1 MKQTLNDVHQ
11 QFAEFF
17 PGKVLAPFVYLLS
30 KKLSEGHICLN
41 IDLLADELEGLPV
54 NYQKI
59 IENDREKLVYEQ
71 LVTDENGRQ
80 PFILHNRRLYLER
93 YFAYETKILNGIL
106 TLIKNGEPLIAN
118 RCTTLLANCEL
129 INDLFKGNFSQ
140 DEIDW
145 QMAGV
150 LVGVINNFTIITG
163 GPGTGKTTTLAK
175 LLAVLYT
182 IEPNIRVAL
191 AAPTGKAA
199 MRMAESLQSA
209 RIDAPE
215 SVVNRIKALE
225 PVTLHRLLKSVPN
238 STQFRHN
245 AENPL
250 PEDVIVI
257 DEASMVDVALFAK
270 LMEAVR
276 PQTRLIFLGDKNQL
290 ASVEAG
296 SMLGDL
302 CQFEPIINTVPQ
314 ETAIVL
320 NAVLK
325 LPAAKQLHPL
335 AGHIIELKKSHR
347 FSDTSEIGNLSRAI
361 LAGQIEAIKPGSDV
375 TIDHNFNHHLL
386 AAFFAGFETYINEG
400 DITQALQKLNSQRIL
415 CAVWEGEQ
423 GVTHL
428 NTLVEEY
435 LKSKKLIR
443 ITSDFYE
450 NRPIMVSRNYYDLG
464 LFNGDTGIIRP
475 DENGNLKAWFSD
487 GKGGVRDVLPH
498 YISEVQTVFAMTIH
512 KSQGSEYDRVLIL
525 LPENGGERLLTRELL
540 YTAVTRAKNSVAIQA
555 SHEVMR
561 TTVITSVQRA
571 SGIFE
576 RFIQSSATN
585 LNLQ

>member
-250 PEDVIVI
+250 AEDVIVI

-270 LMEAVR
+270 LMEAVG
-276 PQTRLIFLGDKNQL
+276 PYTRLIFLGDKNQL

-375 TIDHNFNHHLL
+375 TIDHNFNDHLL

>member
-17 PGKVLAPFVYLLS
+17 PGKVLAPFIYLLS

-41 IDLLADELEGLPV
+41 VDLLADELKALPA

-59 IENDREKLVYEQ
+59 IENDREKLVYEP
-71 LVTDENGRQ
+71 LVADENGRQ
-80 PFILHNRRLYLER
+80 PFILHNGRLYFER
-93 YFAYETKILNGIL
+93 YFTYETKILNGIL
-106 TLIKNGEPLIAN
+106 ALIKSGERLIADRSAALIAN
-118 RCTTLLANCEL
+118 REL
-129 INDLFKGNFSQ
+129 IDDLFKYNLTK
-140 DEIDW
+140 DDIDW

-175 LLAVLYT
+175 LLTVLYT
-182 IEPNIRVAL
+182 IEPDIRVAL

-209 RIDAPE
+209 EIAAAG

-225 PVTLHRLLKSVPN
+225 PVTLHRLLKPIPN

-245 AENPL
+245 AGNPI

-257 DEASMVDVALFAK
+257 DEASMVDIALFAK
-270 LMEAVR
+270 LMEAVG
-276 PQTRLIFLGDKNQL
+276 PHTRLIFLGDKNQL

-302 CQFEPIINTVPQ
+302 CQFTPIINTVSQ
-314 ETAIVL
+314 ETADIL
-320 NAVLK
+320 NVVFK
-325 LPAAKQLHPL
+325 LPVAHQFHPL

-361 LAGQIEAIKPGSDV
+361 LAGQTDAIQPGNDV
-375 TIDHNFNHHLL
+375 TIDHDFNHQLL
-386 AAFFAGFETYINEG
+386 PAFFAGFETYITESN
-400 DITQALQKLNSQRIL
+400 IALALQKLNTQRIL

-428 NTLVEEY
+428 NNLVEEY

-443 ITSDFYE
+443 VTSDFYE
-450 NRPIMVSRNYYDLG
+450 NRPIMISRNYYDLG

-525 LPENGGERLLTRELL
+525 LPEKGGERLLTRELL
-540 YTAVTRAKNSVAIQA
+540 YTAVTRAKKSVTIQA
-555 SHEVMR
+555 SREAMR
-561 TTVITSVQRA
+561 TTINTSVQRA

-576 RFIQSSATN
+576 RFIQSSSAN

>member
-17 PGKVLAPFVYLLS
+17 PGKILAPFVYLLS

-41 IDLLADELEGLPV
+41 IDLLTDELKELPV

-59 IENDREKLVYEQ
+59 IENDKERLSSEQ
-71 LVTDENGRQ
+71 LVADESGRQ
-80 PFILHNRRLYLER
+80 PFILHNKRLYLER
-93 YFAYETKILNGIL
+93 YFAYETTILDGIL
-106 TLIKNGEPLIAN
+106 TLIKSGEPLVAD
-118 RCTTLLANCEL
+118 RCATLLNNLEL
-129 INDLFKGNFSQ
+129 INDLFNGDNAQ
-140 DEIDW
+140 AEIDW
-145 QMAGV
+145 QKAGV
-150 LVGVINNFTIITG
+150 LLGVINNFTIITG

-182 IEPNIRVAL
+182 LDPNIRVAL

-209 RIDAPE
+209 KIDASE
-215 SVVNRIKALE
+215 SVVNRIKGLE
-225 PVTLHRLLKSVPN
+225 PVTLHRLLKSIPN
-238 STQFRHN
+238 STRFRHGSD
-245 AENPL
+245 NPL
-250 PEDVIVI
+250 PQDVIVI

-270 LMEAVR
+270 LIQAVGS
-276 PQTRLIFLGDKNQL
+276 QTRLIFLGDKNQL

-302 CQFEPIINTVPQ
+302 CQFEPIINAVPQ
-314 ETAIVL
+314 KTAICL

-325 LPAAKQLHPL
+325 LPPATNQHPL
-335 AGHIIELKKSHR
+335 LGHIIELKKSHR
-347 FSDTSEIGNLSRAI
+347 FSSASEIGNLSRAI
-361 LAGQIEAIKPGSDV
+361 LAGQVESIKTGNDI
-375 TIDHNFNHHLL
+375 TIDHNFNPQLL
-386 AAFFAGFETYINEG
+386 ASFFAGFEAYINEEN
-400 DITQALQKLNSQRIL
+400 IIQALQKLNSQRIL

-423 GVTHL
+423 GVNYL

-435 LKSKKLIR
+435 LKSRKLIR
-443 ITSDFYE
+443 TTSDFYE

-487 GKGGVRDVLPH
+487 GKGGVREVFPH

-525 LPENGGERLLTRELL
+525 LPEKGGERLLTRELL
-540 YTAVTRAKNSVAIQA
+540 YTAVTRAKKNVTIQA
-555 SHEVMR
+555 SPEVIR
-561 TTVITSVQRA
+561 TTVITSVKRA

-576 RFIQSSATN
+576 RFNKSSAIN
-585 LNLQ
+585 LKLQ

>member
-59 IENDREKLVYEQ
+59 IENDKEKLVYEQ
-71 LVTDENGRQ
+71 LVTDENGLQ

-106 TLIKNGEPLIAN
+106 TLIKNGEPLIAG
-118 RCTTLLANCEL
+118 RCATLLTNCEL

-270 LMEAVR
+270 LMEAVG
-276 PQTRLIFLGDKNQL
+276 PHTRLIFLGDKNQL

-325 LPAAKQLHPL
+325 LPAAKQSHPL

-347 FSDTSEIGNLSRAI
+347 FSDTSEIGNLSHAI

-525 LPENGGERLLTRELL
+525 LPEKGGERLLTRELL
-540 YTAVTRAKNSVAIQA
+540 YTAVTRAKNSVTIQA

-576 RFIQSSATN
+576 RFIQSSSTN